1 MARNNRPRGPKNS
14 RLPWPKKLAGAS
26 RAQVQGVG
34 RPVRNAGFGGQRR
47 GPKNKRVN
55 HAPYLDALSPIHLSL
70 PRPIAPY
77 TVIRTTSVFST
88 NSAMNGVDATEA
100 YQDLSLRTIGYGT
113 RLVPSAFT
121 VQIMNPNALTTTS
134 GILYAGK
141 LRTCQQFCGDPRT
154 WQTLANEC
162 VSYCQPRLMSAGKL
176 SLRGV
181 VTNLVPAD
189 MSALAEFTPV
199 LAPTEEIARYSTT
212 WTGATDGLGFNLE
225 GFMPVFVY
233 NPNNVSLNY
242 QVTVEWRLRFD
253 MSNPASSSH
262 VYHKPAP
269 ISTWDSVVQSA
280 TAMGHGVRDIA
291 EVVAAGAAT
300 ARMVSGVLS
309 L

>member
-88 NSAMNGVDATEA
+88 NSAMTLWGPCMLPSLNYTGNTGKGAAWSSIIGAGTRDTGAPMNGVDATEA

-141 LRTCQQFCGDPRT
+141 LRTCQQFCGAHRT
-154 WQTLANEC
+154 
-162 VSYCQPRLMSAGKL
+162 
-176 SLRGV
+176 
-181 VTNLVPAD
+181 
-189 MSALAEFTPV
+189 
-199 LAPTEEIARYSTT
+199 
-212 WTGATDGLGFNLE
+212 
-225 GFMPVFVY
+225 
-233 NPNNVSLNY
+233 
-242 QVTVEWRLRFD
+242 
-253 MSNPASSSH
+253 
-262 VYHKPAP
+262 
-269 ISTWDSVVQSA
+269 
-280 TAMGHGVRDIA
+280 
-291 EVVAAGAAT
+291 
-300 ARMVSGVLS
+300 
-309 L
+309 